1 MNICFRADAS
11 VQIGTGHIMRCLTLA
26 QALRKKGASC
36 YFICRDHTGTLF
48 DLIRGH
54 SFDVRVLA
62 TQIPQEDCLVQQNV
76 SDDNIFRHA
85 SWLGCDWQTDA
96 EQTRDAIGDVL
107 LDWLVVDHYSLDASW
122 ESSLKLCC
130 KKLMV
135 IDDLADRSHDC
146 DLLLDQNYYNDMA
159 IRYNKLTPPHC
170 KYLTGPRYAL
180 LRPEFK
186 DMRRRIKMRGSYVE
200 RIFIFFGGSD
210 PTNETKKILIALQL
224 LGIKKIKIDVIIG
237 STNPHMKEIERIC
250 EERPEV
256 TVRIQVS
263 NIAELMGN
271 ADLAIGASGSATWE
285 RCCVG
290 VPSLVWSIAENQVAI
305 AESANE
311 IGVCVNLGKAE
322 NVSVQIA
329 ADALNELL
337 ESKQKRIF
345 LEENS
350 LNLVDGQGTTLVVE
364 ELLSI

>member
-1 MNICFRADAS
+1 MNICTNCVMDTTDSAIIFDMNG
-11 VQIGTGHIMRCLTLA
+11 VCDHCNDFYTNIEP
-26 QALRKKGASC
+26 KWC
-36 YFICRDHTGTLF
+36 Y
-48 DLIRGH
+48 
-54 SFDVRVLA
+54 
-62 TQIPQEDCLVQQNV
+62 
-76 SDDNIFRHA
+76 
-85 SWLGCDWQTDA
+85 
-96 EQTRDAIGDVL
+96 GDGRL
-107 LDWLVVDHYSLDASW
+107 NEL
-122 ESSLKLCC
+122 
-130 KKLMV
+130 
-135 IDDLADRSHDC
+135 
-146 DLLLDQNYYNDMA
+146 
-159 IRYNKLTPPHC
+159 NKL
-170 KYLTGPRYAL
+170 
-180 LRPEFK
+180 
-186 DMRRRIKMRGSYVE
+186 
-200 RIFIFFGGSD
+200 
-210 PTNETKKILIALQL
+210 
-224 LGIKKIKIDVIIG
+224 IKKIKIDVIIG